1 MYCSNC
7 GNKIN
12 DNERYCPY
20 CGAEQN
26 IDYTVSAQQA
36 ANKVSNDDTGSIG
49 WGVLGFF
56 IPLVGIIL
64 YCVWRNEK
72 PLNAKISLKGAII
85 SFILEAVLVVV
96 YFVCIFAMLG
106 AGGAF

>member
-12 DNERYCPY
+12 DNERFCPY
-20 CGAEQN
+20 CGAEQTGSSKSPAH
-26 IDYTVSAQQA
+26 TVS
-36 ANKVSNDDTGSIG
+36 SDDTGSIG
-49 WGVLGFF
+49 WGLLGFF
-56 IPLVGIIL
+56 IPIVGIIL

-85 SFILEAVLVVV
+85 SYVSAAVLAVV
-96 YFVCIFAMLG
+96 YVICIFSMVG
-106 AGGAF
+106 ANGGF

>member
-12 DNERYCPY
+12 DNERFCPY

-26 IDYTVSAQQA
+26 RVTSSPV
-36 ANKVSNDDTGSIG
+36 NTVSNDDTGSIG
-49 WGVLGFF
+49 WGLLGFF
-56 IPLVGIIL
+56 IPIVGIIL

-96 YFVCIFAMLG
+96 YVICIFAMVG
-106 AGGAF
+106 ANGGF

>member
-20 CGAEQN
+20 CGVEQN
-26 IDYTVSAQQA
+26 STSNVST
-36 ANKVSNDDTGSIG
+36 SNDDTGSIG

-72 PLNAKISLKGAII
+72 PLNAKVSLKGAII
-85 SFILEAVLVVV
+85 SIIAYVVLIIV
-96 YFVCIFAMLG
+96 YVICIFAMLG
-106 AGGAF
+106 AGGAFN

>member
-20 CGAEQN
+20 CGVEQN
-26 IDYTVSAQQA
+26 PTSNVST
-36 ANKVSNDDTGSIG
+36 SNDDTGSIG

-72 PLNAKISLKGAII
+72 PLNAKVSLKGAII
-85 SFILEAVLVVV
+85 SIIAYVVLIVV
-96 YFVCIFAMLG
+96 YFICIFAMLG
-106 AGGAF
+106 AGGAFN

>member
-12 DNERYCPY
+12 DNERFCPY
-20 CGAEQN
+20 CGAEQ
-26 IDYTVSAQQA
+26 TGSSKSPAHT
-36 ANKVSNDDTGSIG
+36 VSNDDTGSIG
-49 WGVLGFF
+49 WGLLGFF
-56 IPLVGIIL
+56 IPIVGIIL

-96 YFVCIFAMLG
+96 YVICIFTMVG
-106 AGGAF
+106 ANGGF

>member
-20 CGAEQN
+20 CGAEQKEG
-26 IDYTVSAQQA
+26 VSAPA
-36 ANKVSNDDTGSIG
+36 RTVSNDDTGSIG

-96 YFVCIFAMLG
+96 YLICIFAMLG
-106 AGGAF
+106 ANGAF

>member
-26 IDYTVSAQQA
+26 IDYTVPAQQA
-36 ANKVSNDDTGSIG
+36 TNKFQMMIQVA
-49 WGVLGFF
+49 L
-56 IPLVGIIL
+56 
-64 YCVWRNEK
+64 
-72 PLNAKISLKGAII
+72 
-85 SFILEAVLVVV
+85 
-96 YFVCIFAMLG
+96 
-106 AGGAF
+106 AGEY

>member
-20 CGAEQN
+20 CGVEQKSTSN
-26 IDYTVSAQQA
+26 VST
-36 ANKVSNDDTGSIG
+36 SNDDTGSIG

-72 PLNAKISLKGAII
+72 PLNAKVSLKGAII
-85 SFILEAVLVVV
+85 SIIAYVVLIVV
-96 YFVCIFAMLG
+96 YFICIFAMLG
-106 AGGAF
+106 AGGAFN

>member
-12 DNERYCPY
+12 DNERFCPY

-26 IDYTVSAQQA
+26 RVTSSPV
-36 ANKVSNDDTGSIG
+36 NTVSNDDTGSIG
-49 WGVLGFF
+49 WGLLGFF
-56 IPLVGIIL
+56 IPIVGIIL

-96 YFVCIFAMLG
+96 YVICIF
-106 AGGAF
+106 